1 MVLSYDVGSLPLHG
15 GMDIKKF
22 SRLAESYSSLRR
34 NLFPGEYDDF
44 TDIVLE
50 GFVDKLKAGVDV
62 PNYFQPRDMNEM
74 FWRMIYGVEKS
85 SGGYSLTGPLSTT
98 AENARIAEVSAIRE
112 NLGRLSEEA
121 GGKIELKVCVTGP
134 YTLAAQLNNRTNS
147 VYAELGEMLSE
158 IVKANVF
165 SEKHGAVRL
174 VAIDE
179 PAFGV
184 DDSNLDSEKVRKS
197 LLKSWNGIAREAT
210 RLGGVETILHLHNT
224 SDPLFWES
232 KVNVIESHVG
242 DPIYTTAGTRRLL
255 EERDKFL
262 KAPIA
267 VTQFDD
273 LIRQKI
279 RSDDP
284 EKIAAE
290 WERIRRREADPVS
303 YLEDPDVI
311 KKRLERTVEFF
322 GEERVPYAG
331 PECGLGGHYVGKYP
345 FYDCAIEYLKRI
357 ASVVKDY
364 NASAKTR

>member
-1 MVLSYDVGSLPLHG
+1 MIRSTDVGSLPLHG
-15 GMDIKKF
+15 DMDIKKF
-22 SRLAESYSSLRR
+22 SRLAESYNSLRR

-74 FWRMIYGVEKS
+74 FFRNIDGIEEVNGNYFQKR
-85 SGGYSLTGPLSTT
+85 PLSVTS
-98 AENARIAEVSAIRE
+98 EKARITEVSVIRE
-112 NLGRLSEEA
+112 NLGMLAEKA
-121 GGKIELKVCVTGP
+121 GGKIELKVCITGP
-134 YTLAAQLNNRTNS
+134 YTLASQLNNRTNGI
-147 VYAELGEMLSE
+147 YAELGEVLSKIAKE
-158 IVKANVF
+158 NVF
-165 SEKHGAVRL
+165 DEKRGRVAL

-184 DDSNLDSEKVRKS
+184 DDPNLDYGNGRES
-197 LLKSWNGIAREAT
+197 LLKAWNGIAREAKSI
-210 RLGGVETILHLHNT
+210 RGVETILHLHNT

-232 KVNVIESHVG
+232 DVDIIESHVG
-242 DPIYTTAGTRRLL
+242 DPIYTTAGTKRLL
-255 EERDKFL
+255 EESNKFL

-284 EKIAAE
+284 EKTAAE
-290 WERIRRREADPVS
+290 WQRIRRREADPVS
-303 YLEDPDVI
+303 YLENPDVI

-331 PECGLGGHYVGKYP
+331 PECGLGGHYIGNYP
-345 FYDCAIEYLKRI
+345 FYDCAIKYLGRI

-364 NASAKTR
+364 NASSKAA